1 MEERLQKFI
10 ARSSQFSRRKAEE
23 LILAG
28 KVTVNGV
35 LITKLGSTVDPER
48 DAVIVLGKKLESQV
62 SLRYIALNKPIG
74 YVSTRARLKGERSV
88 YQLVPSSQEL
98 VIAGRLDT
106 DSEGLLLLTNDGA
119 LVQELTHP
127 SFEHEKEYEV
137 STTRPLLDFDVD
149 RLKRGIRLREG
160 WAKAD
165 RVERV
170 NSNTVHLTL
179 HQGWKRQIRRML
191 GSLDYEVKRLR
202 RVRIAKLELGDLPAG
217 KWKAVSRDMLTE

>member
-23 LILAG
+23 LIAAG
-28 KVTVNGV
+28 KVSVNGV
-35 LITKLGSTVDPER
+35 IVSKLGSSVDAER
-48 DAVIVLGKKLESQV
+48 DTVLVIGKKLEAPAAFQ
-62 SLRYIALNKPIG
+62 YIAINKPIG
-74 YVSTRARLKGERSV
+74 LVSTRARLKGERSV
-88 YQLVPSSQEL
+88 YELVPKSQDL
-98 VIAGRLDT
+98 VIAGRLDA
-106 DSEGLLLLTNDGA
+106 DSEGLILLTNDGA

-137 STTRPLLDFDVD
+137 STTRPFLDFDVD

-160 WAKAD
+160 YAKAD

-170 NSNTVHLTL
+170 NSNTIRLTL

-202 RVRIAKLELGDLPAG
+202 RIRIAKLELGDVPVG
-217 KWKAVSRDMLTE
+217 KWREVSREDIVI